1 MAVELNREDTV
12 VQNAVSA
19 EQAEGLLE
27 WMREKPSVQVDV
39 AASRILA
46 PRGKRSAQPR
56 GSGWPR
62 DAELREW
69 LESALKPAP

>member
-1 MAVELNREDTV
+1 MAVEVKKEDAV
-12 VQNAVSA
+12 LQDAVSA
-19 EQAEGLLE
+19 EQAEGLRE
-27 WMREKPSVQVDV
+27 WMREKPSIQVDV